1 MGSSVWL
8 APLTFPGM
16 FVHLIKDFPSA
27 NSKTAILLKLKK
39 SIHFNCASPLVLRWC
54 YRVARFPQQSPIT
67 FQSSLIELV
76 FEEPTS
82 S

>member
-1 MGSSVWL
+1 MGTSVWL
-8 APLTFPGM
+8 ALLTFPGM

-39 SIHFNCASPLVLRWC
+39 SINFNCASPLVLRRC
-54 YRVARFPQQSPIT
+54 YCVAGFPQQSSIT
-67 FQSSLIELV
+67 FQSSLIESV
-76 FEEPTS
+76 FEEATS